1 MNDLIRA
8 LIEDETASNLTDAIE
23 IINCMKQEI
32 KDGEDIEDVLSQY
45 GLELDYAIDL
55 LQQDYCQRSIVTGFL
70 HLFAQRIF

>member
-8 LIEDETASNLTDAIE
+8 LIEDETASDLTDAIE

-55 LQQDYCQRSIVTGFL
+55 L
-70 HLFAQRIF
+70 